1 VTCVSDYIRD
11 FEVPAIKVTAPRFTE
26 TDRARI
32 EKASRECLA
41 FDQLAPRAPLC
52 QNMVCILMLLL
63 FAYCNYK
70 CYYFVKVAV
79 IFEVWIL
86 A

>member
-1 VTCVSDYIRD
+1 MTCVLDYIRD
-11 FEVPAIKVTAPRFTE
+11 FEVPAIKVTSPRFTE
-26 TDRARI
+26 TTRARI

-41 FDQLAPRAPLC
+41 FDQLA
-52 QNMVCILMLLL
+52 
-63 FAYCNYK
+63 YK